1 MRFEFDESYEKG
13 AKMKVMGIG
22 GAGGNA
28 VNGMINADLTGVEFV
43 AINTDLQA
51 LDSNKAPVKIQVGKN
66 LTKGLGAGA
75 NPEIGHRAIEED
87 KDLITSALSDVDM
100 VFITCGLGGGT
111 GTGAAPIIAEIA
123 KELGVLSVAIVTKP
137 FIFEGPKRQVVAE
150 KGLTNLKDKVDTLIV
165 IPNQRLLSICSK
177 DTTLN
182 EAFKIADDILYQAT
196 KGISDLISVTGLV
209 NLDFADVKT
218 VMTDQ
223 GDAIMG
229 TGIAHGENRAKESAT
244 QAISSPLLEEISI
257 EGAQGVL
264 VNITGGKDLT
274 LYDVNDATS
283 IIYDAAG
290 NDANIIF
297 GAVIDEKMNDEIRVT
312 VIATGFSQKL
322 KHAEKVEENFLDQTN
337 ASNKEREKP
346 AYTRIK
352 NGKLETVTM
361 ENENFDAFSADNL
374 DIPAFLRKQMD

>member
-28 VNGMINADLTGVEFV
+28 VNGMIDADLTGVEFV

-75 NPEIGHRAIEED
+75 NPEIGQRAIEED
-87 KDLITSALSDVDM
+87 KDLITSALSDVDI

-137 FIFEGPKRQVVAE
+137 FIFEGPKRQIVAE
-150 KGLTNLKDKVDTLIV
+150 KGLTILKDKVDTLIV

-229 TGIAHGENRAKESAT
+229 TGIAHGENKAKESAT

-264 VNITGGKDLT
+264 VNITGGKDLA
-274 LYDVNDATS
+274 LYDVNDAIS
-283 IIYDAAG
+283 VIYDAAG

-312 VIATGFSQKL
+312 VIATGFSHKL
-322 KHAEKVEENFLDQTN
+322 KHVEKVEDKFLDQTN
-337 ASNKEREKP
+337 TSNKEREKP

-352 NGKLETVTM
+352 KGKLETVTM
-361 ENENFDAFSADNL
+361 ENENFDVFSADDL

>member
-28 VNGMINADLTGVEFV
+28 VNGMIDADLTGVEFV

-87 KDLITSALSDVDM
+87 KDLIASALSNVDM
-100 VFITCGLGGGT
+100 VFLTCGLGGGT
-111 GTGAAPIIAEIA
+111 GTGAAPTIAEIA

-137 FIFEGPKRQVVAE
+137 FIFEGPKRQEVAE
-150 KGLTNLKDKVDTLIV
+150 KGLTSLKDSVDTLIV

-177 DTTLN
+177 DTSLN

-196 KGISDLISVTGLV
+196 KGISDLISITGLV

-274 LYDVNDATS
+274 LYDVSDATS

-322 KHAEKVEENFLDQTN
+322 KPVENIETKFLDQTN
-337 ASNKEREKP
+337 ASNKDREKP

-361 ENENFDAFSADNL
+361 ENENFDVFSSDDL